1 MATRVIIM
9 SKKAVVLLSGGID
22 SATTLAIAG
31 TEGYELYAL
40 SINYGQRHLLE
51 IECARKIA
59 AFYNVKEH
67 KIFNVDL
74 RGIGGSALTSD
85 IEVPK
90 DRDREDIT
98 HGIPVTYVPARNT
111 IFLAISLS
119 WAEVIGADT
128 IFFGANIL
136 DYSGYPDCRPEFIHA
151 FEIMA
156 NLATRAGVEG
166 ENRFTIKTPL
176 IAMTKAE
183 IIKKGVELGVDF
195 SMTHS
200 CYDPTKDGIA
210 CGRCDSCIL
219 RQRGFAEAGLND
231 PIKY

>member
-166 ENRFTIKTPL
+166 ENKFTIKTPL

-219 RQRGFAEAGLND
+219 RTRGFAEAGLND

>member
-166 ENRFTIKTPL
+166 ENKFTIKTPL

>member
-1 MATRVIIM
+1 M

-22 SATTLAIAG
+22 SATTLAIARY
-31 TEGYELYAL
+31 EGYELYAL
-40 SINYGQRHLLE
+40 SINYGQRHLSE
-51 IECARKIA
+51 IECAHKIA
-59 AFYNVKEH
+59 AYFNVKEH
-67 KIFNVDL
+67 KIFNIDL

-90 DRDREDIT
+90 DRDREDIS

-119 WAEVIGADT
+119 WAEIIGADT
-128 IFFGANIL
+128 IFLGANIL

-151 FEIMA
+151 FENMA

-166 ENRFTIKTPL
+166 ENKFTIKTPL

-183 IIKKGVELGVDF
+183 IIKRGFELGVDF

-200 CYDPTKDGIA
+200 CYDPTIEGIA

-219 RQRGFAEAGLND
+219 RKRGFAKAGLND
-231 PIKY
+231 PIKYLP

>member
-1 MATRVIIM
+1 M
-9 SKKAVVLLSGGID
+9 SRKAVVLLSGGID
-22 SATTLAIAG
+22 SATTIAIARS
-31 TEGYELYAL
+31 EGYELYAL

-51 IECARKIA
+51 IESARKIA
-59 AFYNVKEH
+59 AYYNVKEH

-90 DRDREDIT
+90 DRDRKGIT

-166 ENRFTIKTPL
+166 KNKFTIKTPL
-176 IAMTKAE
+176 IDMTKAE

-195 SMTHS
+195 RMTHS
-200 CYDPTKDGIA
+200 CYDPTKEGIA

-219 RQRGFAEAGLND
+219 RKRGFAEAGLND

>member
-1 MATRVIIM
+1 M

-22 SATTLAIAG
+22 SATTLAIARY
-31 TEGYELYAL
+31 EGYELYAL
-40 SINYGQRHLLE
+40 SINYGQRHLPE
-51 IECARKIA
+51 IKCARKIA
-59 AFYNVKEH
+59 AYFNVKEH
-67 KIFNVDL
+67 KIVNIDL

-90 DRDREDIT
+90 DRDREDIS

-119 WAEVIGADT
+119 WAEIIGADT

-151 FEIMA
+151 FENMA

-166 ENRFTIKTPL
+166 KNKFTIKTPL

-183 IIKKGVELGVDF
+183 IIKKGFELGVDF

-200 CYDPTKDGIA
+200 CYDPTIEGIA

-219 RQRGFAEAGLND
+219 RKRGFAKAGLND
-231 PIKY
+231 PIKYLS

>member
-1 MATRVIIM
+1 M

-166 ENRFTIKTPL
+166 ENKFTIKTPL

>member
-166 ENRFTIKTPL
+166 ENKFTIKTPL

-210 CGRCDSCIL
+210 CGRGDSCIL
-219 RQRGFAEAGLND
+219 RTRGVAEAGLND

>member
-59 AFYNVKEH
+59 SFYNVKEH

-166 ENRFTIKTPL
+166 ENKFTIKTPL

-219 RQRGFAEAGLND
+219 RTRGFAEAGLND